1 MLLSENLHPV
11 WINNDGLYAQGN
23 SSSSH
28 LEFDELGDIIRE
40 VAHVAEALLRGK
52 VLNKQI

>member
-1 MLLSENLHPV
+1 V
-11 WINNDGLYAQGN
+11 WINNDELYAQGD
-23 SSSSH
+23 SLSSH

-40 VAHVAEALLRGK
+40 VAHVAEALLRGN